1 MVYYTGD
8 IHGNAK
14 AIVAFAQYF
23 ELTESDTIV
32 ILGDV
37 GANYYGNRRD
47 RYCKDAL
54 ARIKPTVFCIHG
66 NHERRPDTLTGYKQ
80 KEWNSGLV
88 WYEDEYPNL
97 LFARD
102 GDIFTMEGTRHLV
115 IGGAYSVDKYYRLE
129 NDLLWFA
136 DEQPSAEI
144 KTYDASPTPPT
155 WDTFANS
162 LLCLDRRLEMWKL
175 MQESWLHHKAV
186 EAQKGVSKMS
196 TSYFIFTEVL
206 ANDQWHCINPQV
218 MKLLPIEHLIL
229 VPTLRSDSRY
239 QFEKAYRQLEYDGHP
254 FTVDEMSRNLQASVN
269 DWLTPEDSV
278 RIAVCYDD
286 ILKLLNTSGK
296 EHSAFALRSEVAAFQ
311 NDESDSILD
320 FVSVDEYRKMEDEL
334 KKAYQYFEWNDRSG
348 AYRYYE
354 EIQKKVAAQVKDW
367 KAINPRAEI
376 TSVRIMLFST

>member
-1 MVYYTGD
+1 MIYYTGD
-8 IHGNAK
+8 IHGSAK
-14 AIVAFAQYF
+14 GIIAFAQHY
-23 ELTESDTIV
+23 ELTESDIIV

-47 RYCKDAL
+47 WYCKDAL
-54 ARIKPTVFCIHG
+54 AKIKPTVFCIHG
-66 NHERRPDTLTGYKQ
+66 NHERRPDTLAGYKQ
-80 KEWNSGLV
+80 KEWNGGLV

-144 KTYDASPTPPT
+144 KT
-155 WDTFANS
+155 
-162 LLCLDRRLEMWKL
+162 
-175 MQESWLHHKAV
+175 
-186 EAQKGVSKMS
+186 
-196 TSYFIFTEVL
+196 
-206 ANDQWHCINPQV
+206 
-218 MKLLPIEHLIL
+218 
-229 VPTLRSDSRY
+229 
-239 QFEKAYRQLEYDGHP
+239 
-254 FTVDEMSRNLQASVN
+254 
-269 DWLTPEDSV
+269 
-278 RIAVCYDD
+278 
-286 ILKLLNTSGK
+286 
-296 EHSAFALRSEVAAFQ
+296 FALRSEVAAFQ
-311 NDESDSILD
+311 NGESDNILD

>member
-88 WYEDEYPNL
+88 WYEDGYPNL

-144 KTYDASPTPPT
+144 KT
-155 WDTFANS
+155 
-162 LLCLDRRLEMWKL
+162 
-175 MQESWLHHKAV
+175 
-186 EAQKGVSKMS
+186 
-196 TSYFIFTEVL
+196 
-206 ANDQWHCINPQV
+206 
-218 MKLLPIEHLIL
+218 
-229 VPTLRSDSRY
+229 
-239 QFEKAYRQLEYDGHP
+239 
-254 FTVDEMSRNLQASVN
+254 
-269 DWLTPEDSV
+269 
-278 RIAVCYDD
+278 
-286 ILKLLNTSGK
+286 
-296 EHSAFALRSEVAAFQ
+296 FALRSEVAAFQ

-354 EIQKKVAAQVKDW
+354 KIQKKVAAQVKDW